1 MPPSRDPYVLP
12 TEVRFDDGSPLEDRW
27 RYYDQSAVA
36 INMRGQNALD
46 RFMTGLPS
54 ASKLRVRMYVERGRT
69 IEVNF
74 DVAGAQEAINRV
86 YESCQDDA
94 PGA

>member
-1 MPPSRDPYVLP
+1 
-12 TEVRFDDGSPLEDRW
+12 
-27 RYYDQSAVA
+27 
-36 INMRGQNALD
+36 MRGQNALD